1 MLALV
6 GLAIFPA
13 LFGLN
18 VVYSRRMAPRQIRA
32 QQLRAEVSAIAHE
45 SFDGALVVK
54 TMGREARGDRPV
66 RRAGPA
72 SCATR

>member
-6 GLAIFPA
+6 GVAIFPA
-13 LFGLN
+13 LLLVN
-18 VVYSRRMAPRQIRA
+18 VAYSRRMSPRIARA
-32 QQLRAEVSAIAHE
+32 QQLRAEVSAVAHE

-54 TMGREARGDRPV
+54 TMGREAAGDRPV
-66 RRAGPA
+66 RAPRPA

>member
-1 MLALV
+1 M
-6 GLAIFPA
+6 
-13 LFGLN
+13 
-18 VVYSRRMAPRQIRA
+18 SPRQARA

-54 TMGREARGDRPV
+54 TMGREADETAPV
-66 RRAGPA
+66 RAPGPA